1 MIIRRARA
9 SDIDAIESLY
19 NKILSKEE
27 ESGKVTT
34 GWDRGIYPRRETAE
48 EAIKRDDIF
57 VMEDEEDIVGSGIIN
72 KEQVDVYE
80 KADWKYR
87 AKDSEV
93 MVLHTLVIDPDKS
106 SKGYGKKFVEFY
118 EDYARE
124 KGCKYLRMDT
134 NEKNKPAR
142 SLYKKLGF
150 EEIDCI
156 PCLFNGLEGVNLIL
170 FEKKL

>member
-1 MIIRRARA
+1 MIIRKAKA

-34 GWDRGIYPRRETAE
+34 GWERGIYPRRETAE

-80 KADWKYR
+80 KAKWKFS
-87 AKDSEV
+87 AEDSEV

-106 SKGYGKKFVEFY
+106 GKGYGKKFVDFY
-118 EDYARE
+118 EDYAR
-124 KGCKYLRMDT
+124 KNDCKYLRIDT
-134 NEKNKPAR
+134 NEKNKVAR
-142 SLYKKLGF
+142 SLYRSLGY
-150 EEIDCI
+150 EEIDCLY
-156 PCLFNGLEGVNLIL
+156 CVFNGLQGVNLIL
-170 FEKKL
+170 IEKKL